1 VFQGALK
8 TSGLTQFYESK
19 GYCAFNFNTLC
30 IGGSEM
36 SLVGYEPWLGV
47 RQLQDDINRLFSGW
61 STSDSS
67 GVTADWVPN
76 VDINEFEDKFQL
88 YVDVPG
94 VDPKDVEITLENGV
108 LTISGERF
116 VQAEKSGETL
126 IRRRAERGTG
136 RFYRRFILPESVDA
150 DKVKATDRHGVLEI
164 LIPKQAKAL
173 PRKIKVAA

>member
-1 VFQGALK
+1 
-8 TSGLTQFYESK
+8 
-19 GYCAFNFNTLC
+19 
-30 IGGSEM
+30 M
-36 SLVGYEPWLGV
+36 SLVNYEPWVGV

-94 VDPKDVEITLENGV
+94 VEPKDVEITLENGV

-116 VQAEKSGETL
+116 MQAEKADENV

-136 RFYRRFILPESVDA
+136 RFYRRFILPESVDPEQ
-150 DKVKATDRHGVLEI
+150 VKAKDRHGVLEI

-173 PRKIKVAA
+173 PRKIEVAA